1 MMAESTLVSSI
12 LRVAAAQDDAPPGAG
27 LGTRMSRR
35 FADLGLTQDVPELRG
50 EAARAADLD
59 D

>member
-1 MMAESTLVSSI
+1 MSSI